1 MHDIKEGL
9 AEIDRRFSDST
20 LLIYRPDGDQRQLL
34 DRIMI
39 RYIEAPPG
47 EQKDIFEA
55 FRGRYG
61 LLNMLAGYI
70 YDAAERIRST
80 RDATWLNTALAA
92 ASIEESLG
100 KVDQRD
106 MLLALAELYVT
117 AEEAGLDPRPGFE
130 TICGLK
136 GFSDYAV
143 VRSRRNKG

>member
-1 MHDIKEGL
+1 MDDLRKAL

-39 RYIEAPPG
+39 RYLEASPG
-47 EQKDIFEA
+47 EKKDIFEA

-61 LLNMLAGYI
+61 LLNMLVGYI
-70 YDAAERIRST
+70 YDAAEQIRST
-80 RDATWLNTALAA
+80 RDGSWLKTALAA
-92 ASIEESLG
+92 AFIEESLG
-100 KVDQRD
+100 KVDERD

-117 AEEAGLDPRPGFE
+117 AEEAGLDPRHDFE

-143 VRSRRNKG
+143 VRSRRNK